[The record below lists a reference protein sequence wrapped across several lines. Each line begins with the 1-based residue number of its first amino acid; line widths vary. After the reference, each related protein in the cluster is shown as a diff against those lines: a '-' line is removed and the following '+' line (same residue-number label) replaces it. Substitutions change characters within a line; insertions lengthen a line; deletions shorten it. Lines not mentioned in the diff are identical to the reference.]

1 VTDRRLRTVIAGL
14 ALAGFAIATYLTWVH
29 YAGVKPICTGISNC
43 ERVQTSSYAKLA
55 GVPVAVIG
63 VAGYAA
69 ILASLAVRGDAGR
82 IAGAFLAFVG
92 LGVSGYLTWAE
103 LFRIDAICQWCV
115 ASAIVMTLIAVLAT
129 VRALMS
135 PEPARASWGPLA
147 SPAPAPRPARARVPR
162 S

>member
-1 VTDRRLRTVIAGL
+1 MTDRQLRTAIAGL
-14 ALAGFAIATYLTWVH
+14 ALAGLAIAAYLTWVH

-69 ILASLAVRGDAGR
+69 ILASLTMRGDAGR
-82 IAGAFLAFVG
+82 ITTAFLAFVG
-92 LGVSGYLTWAE
+92 LGLSAYLTWAE

-115 ASAIVMTLIAVLAT
+115 ASAIVMSAIAVLAA
-129 VRALMS
+129 VRVLGYERVTAPAS
-135 PEPARASWGPLA
+135 SVPAR
-147 SPAPAPRPARARVPR
+147 RPTRARAQR